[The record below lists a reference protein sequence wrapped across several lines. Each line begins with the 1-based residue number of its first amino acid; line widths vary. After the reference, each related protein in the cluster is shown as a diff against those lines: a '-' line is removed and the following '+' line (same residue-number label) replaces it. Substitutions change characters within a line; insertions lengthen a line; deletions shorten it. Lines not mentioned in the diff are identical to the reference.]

1 MTFVLKI
8 LKWIFGLCS
17 GALSILLLL
26 YLGIK
31 NEAWEIL
38 TSDGQVVVNK
48 TMGICLIIVW
58 AVIGALFLLFE
69 FLYKRSIKQ
78 INNDKDS

>member
-1 MTFVLKI
+1 MTLILRV

-17 GALSILLLL
+17 GALSVLLLL

-38 TSDGQVVVNK
+38 ASDGQVVVDK
-48 TMGICLIIVW
+48 TAGICLIVIW
-58 AVIGALFLLFE
+58 AVIGALFLLSE
-69 FLYKRSIKQ
+69 LLYKRSVKA
-78 INNDKDS
+78 NGDKK